1 MAVWVM
7 ALMAWAMAVAM
18 AVALVATDTSAT
30 ARVTMEDISPLTFT
44 EKPCIQPHT

>member
-1 MAVWVM
+1 MAVWTM

-18 AVALVATDTSAT
+18 VATDMSAT
-30 ARVTMEDISPLTFT
+30 ARVTMEDIVPLAFT